1 MAVLRVFRPDNKKER
16 KIKSAM
22 LLRERESIYL
32 DTGNGSSW
40 FFFSFSLLQ
49 RPKPSRKC
57 LEKGSGTETR
67 RRESGEPSFNEERIF
82 HHSYSVPVELIPD
95 SSGAS
100 TTNETV
106 YLSMYL
112 SGLNEPPRE
121 RTQAYFPGLCDKK
134 MQMLSNPCLFP
145 CKFQNATTPLTQ
157 QRR

>member
-1 MAVLRVFRPDNKKER
+1 
-16 KIKSAM
+16 M

-95 SSGAS
+95 SSGTS

-121 RTQAYFPGLCDKK
+121 RTHQAYFPGLCDKK
-134 MQMLSNPCLFP
+134 KCRCCLIHVCSHVNSKTPPLSLNSVDSNCSE
-145 CKFQNATTPLTQ
+145 TPL
-157 QRR
+157 